1 MKIKLLNLIIFFN
14 FFKLFVFDDFSLKYF
29 YQNPY
34 RILGIEPWSSIEKI
48 KEVYHKKILETHP
61 DKIKGKTKE
70 FIEIQNAYQNI
81 KEYRKKHKN
90 ISLKKIISK
99 TFKDTFMICIIFI
112 IFYFFSFLSYK
123 IQSKIFKPL
132 IIQIITFN
140 FFNIFIPHWFNNY
153 FHQYLNAFFI
163 GIVIY
168 VLLLIIKKIK
178 NKNNIKKF

>member
-90 ISLKKIISK
+90 ISLKKIIYK
-99 TFKDTFMICIIFI
+99 TFKDTFITCVIFI

-123 IQSKIFKPL
+123 IQSKLFKPL

-140 FFNIFIPHWFNNY
+140 FFDTFIPHWFNNY

>member
-1 MKIKLLNLIIFFN
+1 MNIKLLNLTIFFI
-14 FFKLFVFDDFSLKYF
+14 FFKLFVSEDFSLKYF

-34 RILGIEPWSSIEKI
+34 RILGIEPWSSFEKI

-81 KEYRKKHKN
+81 KEYRKNNKN
-90 ISLKKIISK
+90 ITLKNIISK
-99 TFKDTFMICIIFI
+99 TFKDTFLICIIFI
-112 IFYFFSFLSYK
+112 IFYLFSFLSYK
-123 IQSKIFKPL
+123 IQSKLFKPL

-140 FFNIFIPHWFNNY
+140 FLNIFIPHWFNNY
-153 FHQYLNAFFI
+153 IHQCLNAFII

-178 NKNNIKKF
+178 N